1 MLLSVGEGNV
11 NCGRCCG
18 ASGGFARSVLLA
30 TVAMTAFLLYR
41 VFSFGSFFLVYFPIG
56 RRELGVNARVFGHYC
71 DYRVVVTG
79 CIVNMDSGMGASRCW
94 DSIVMVGDGK
104 IIFVVGEAGIQV
116 LDKGGTVGVSG

>member
-1 MLLSVGEGNV
+1 MY
-11 NCGRCCG
+11 C
-18 ASGGFARSVLLA
+18 
-30 TVAMTAFLLYR
+30 
-41 VFSFGSFFLVYFPIG
+41 PIG
-56 RRELGVNARVFGHYC
+56 RRELGVIARVFSHYC

-79 CIVNMDSGMGASRCW
+79 CIVNMDLGIGASCCW